1 MLVTELCHEE
11 EHCWIPLQLIFAN
24 PLHLKCFWTIPA
36 ANSVGQGEANSVGQ
50 GEANSVGQG
59 EANSV
64 G

>member
-50 GEANSVGQG
+50 GEANSVG
-59 EANSV
+59 
-64 G
+64 